1 MHIYRFAYVE
11 FQDYAT
17 AQRAVE
23 ECHMQ
28 NLEGRQM
35 NVQLQNQRVPR
46 PRPVYERSRTLFI
59 GNMPYDMSD
68 RDLNNLFSKIKNI
81 VDVRVAI
88 DRRTGQPRGFAH
100 ADFVD
105 EESAEQGMLKLRDME
120 ISGRTLRID
129 YSGGPKAPNQVT

>member
-1 MHIYRFAYVE
+1 
-11 FQDYAT
+11 
-17 AQRAVE
+17 
-23 ECHMQ
+23 MQ

-35 NVQLQNQRVPR
+35 NVQIQNQRMSR
-46 PRPVYERSRTLFI
+46 ARPVYERSKTLFI

-105 EESAEQGMLKLRDME
+105 EESAEQGMLKLKDME
-120 ISGRTLRID
+120 VSGRVLRID
-129 YSGGPKAPNQVT
+129 YSGGPRASNTFS